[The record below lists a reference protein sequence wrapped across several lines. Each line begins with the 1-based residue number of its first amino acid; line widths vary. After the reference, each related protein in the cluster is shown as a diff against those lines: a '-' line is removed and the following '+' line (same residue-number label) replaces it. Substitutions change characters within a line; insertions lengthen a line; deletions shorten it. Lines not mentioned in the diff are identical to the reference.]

1 MHRDQSMQFDCAT
14 GLADL
19 GWLYIGLSGCATG
32 LIIDPGQL
40 HIGLPGCTMGLT
52 RYISGSADL
61 R

>member
-1 MHRDQSMQFDCAT
+1 MQFDCAT